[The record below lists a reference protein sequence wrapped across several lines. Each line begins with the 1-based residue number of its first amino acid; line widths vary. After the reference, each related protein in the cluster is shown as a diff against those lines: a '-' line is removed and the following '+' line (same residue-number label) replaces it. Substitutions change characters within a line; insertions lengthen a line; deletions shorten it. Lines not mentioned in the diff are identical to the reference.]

1 VNTSTKV
8 LLGVAIAGVI
18 LGGTY
23 ATIHYYAR
31 HIGSTQTTVYKGYTI
46 TVTCG
51 GLGGSTCV
59 AGWSLHLNG
68 AAYSDQIVNAATGA
82 AALSQA
88 QAKID
93 AYNQGETP

>member
-1 VNTSTKV
+1 MKTSTKA
-8 LLGVAIAGVI
+8 LLGVVVVGVI
-18 LGGTY
+18 IGGTY
-23 ATIHYYAR
+23 ATIHYAR
-31 HIGSTQTTVYKGYTI
+31 NLGSTYQHTYKGYAI

-59 AGWSLHLNG
+59 AGWTLRLNG
-68 AAYSDQIVNAATGA
+68 ATYSDQIVNAVNAA

-93 AYNQGETP
+93 SYNHGQTP

>member
-1 VNTSTKV
+1 MNASTKI
-8 LLGVAIAGVI
+8 LLGVSIAGVI

-23 ATIHYYAR
+23 ATIRYYAR
-31 HIGSTQTTVYKGYTI
+31 NLGSTETFVYKGYEI

-51 GLGGSTCV
+51 GLGGSECV

-68 AAYSDQIVNAATGA
+68 AVYSDQIVNAATA
-82 AALSQA
+82 AAAFSQA

-93 AYNQGETP
+93 AYSHGETT